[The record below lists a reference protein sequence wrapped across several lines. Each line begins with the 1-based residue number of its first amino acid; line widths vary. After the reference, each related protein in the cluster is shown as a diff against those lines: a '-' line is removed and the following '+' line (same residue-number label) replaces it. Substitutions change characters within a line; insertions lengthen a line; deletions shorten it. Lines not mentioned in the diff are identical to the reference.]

1 MQVWTTGV
9 FDVTRFMRPWLT
21 RQAELQDVAPRSGAE
36 RWRSSSCV
44 MGPSLDPA
52 QPFLHFHVKKHK
64 PASLKCELEV
74 HEQDP
79 GEEKKRSLLQGTKQ
93 RQPYS
98 HIIRV

>member
-1 MQVWTTGV
+1 
-9 FDVTRFMRPWLT
+9 
-21 RQAELQDVAPRSGAE
+21 
-36 RWRSSSCV
+36 

-93 RQPYS
+93 R
-98 HIIRV
+98 